1 MWHRGWTMNVRSVCL
16 AILHFSDATGYEI
29 KKMSTEER
37 FSYFVDASFGS
48 IYPALSRL
56 QDDECVTVREEYE
69 SGKPP
74 RKIYSITDKGR
85 QELIESLQ
93 VVPRPDSFKSEF
105 LLTALCSELVD
116 RETLVRAIDN
126 RIKGLQE
133 KLKMLDSVQ
142 SCLNGGL
149 PGMRWIADYGRSVT
163 QASLDHLIKH
173 RHELE
178 ALARSTER
186 QPETTE

>member
-1 MWHRGWTMNVRSVCL
+1 MNVRTVCL

-69 SGKPP
+69 PGKPP
-74 RKIYSITDKGR
+74 RKIYSITQKGR
-85 QELIESLQ
+85 QELIESLE

-105 LLTALCSELVD
+105 LLTALCSQLVD
-116 RETLVRAIDN
+116 QETLVRSIN
-126 RIKGLQE
+126 KRIKDLQE
-133 KLKMLDSVQ
+133 KLKMLDSVDAC
-142 SCLNGGL
+142 SMGASA
-149 PGMRWIADYGRSVT
+149 GMKWIAEYGRAVT
-163 QASLDHLIKH
+163 QASLYHLLNH

-178 ALARSTER
+178 ALGRMRDDAVSR
-186 QPETTE
+186 

>member
-1 MWHRGWTMNVRSVCL
+1 MNVRSVCL

-29 KKMSTEER
+29 KKMSTEDR

-56 QDDECVTVREEYE
+56 QEDECVTVREEYE

-74 RKIYSITDKGR
+74 RKIYSITEKGR

-93 VVPRPDSFKSEF
+93 VMPRPDSFKSEF

-116 RETLVRAIDN
+116 RDTLVHAIDK
-126 RIKGLQE
+126 RIKHLQD
-133 KLKMLDSVQ
+133 KLEMLESVN
-142 SCLNGGL
+142 SCLAGGL
-149 PGMRWIADYGRSVT
+149 PGMKWIAGYGRSVT
-163 QASLDHLIKH
+163 KASLEHLIEH

-178 ALARSTER
+178 ALARTDA
-186 QPETTE
+186 PEPQTAE

>member
-1 MWHRGWTMNVRSVCL
+1 MNVRTVCL

-56 QDDECVTVREEYE
+56 QDDGCVTVREEYE

-85 QELIESLQ
+85 QELVESLQ

-105 LLTALCSELVD
+105 LLTAMCSELID
-116 RETLVRAIDN
+116 RETLVTAIDK
-126 RIKGLQE
+126 RINDLE
-133 KLKMLDSVQ
+133 AKLDMLKSVDAC
-142 SCLNGGL
+142 SAEGL
-149 PGMRWIADYGRSVT
+149 PGMKWIAEYGRAVT
-163 QASLDHLIKH
+163 EASLNHLLKN
-173 RHELE
+173 RHQLE
-178 ALARSTER
+178 ALAQPDLST
-186 QPETTE
+186 PEAAE

>member
-1 MWHRGWTMNVRSVCL
+1 MNVRTVCL

-48 IYPALSRL
+48 IYPALARL
-56 QDDECVTVREEYE
+56 QDDGCVTVREEYE

-74 RKIYSITDKGR
+74 RKIYSITEKGR
-85 QELIESLQ
+85 QELIEALE

-105 LLTALCSELVD
+105 LLIALCSELVD
-116 RETLVRAIDN
+116 QDTIVRAIDK
-126 RIKGLQE
+126 RIKDLQV
-133 KLKMLDSVQ
+133 KLEMLDAVDA
-142 SCLNGGL
+142 CALGG
-149 PGMRWIADYGRSVT
+149 PAGMKWIAEYGRSVT
-163 QASLDHLIKH
+163 RASLDHLLQH

-178 ALARSTER
+178 ALSRTGRPATEAA
-186 QPETTE
+186 E

>member
-1 MWHRGWTMNVRSVCL
+1 MNVRTVCL

-29 KKMSTEER
+29 KKMSTEEQ

-85 QELIESLQ
+85 QELIESLE

-105 LLTALCSELVD
+105 LLTALCSELID
-116 RETLVRAIDN
+116 GETLTRAIDK
-126 RIKGLQE
+126 RIKDLQE
-133 KLKMLDSVQ
+133 KLTMLDSVNAC
-142 SCLNGGL
+142 SMGGP
-149 PGMRWIADYGRSVT
+149 PGMKWIAEYGRAVT
-163 QASLDHLIKH
+163 QASLDHLLNH
-173 RHELE
+173 RQELE
-178 ALARSTER
+178 ALGRPRVTT
-186 QPETTE
+186 PEAAE